1 MANGVMGFGSPPP
14 PAQPS
19 MYDRLMGGLLGPT
32 PSYGGMVDEEAK
44 KAAQRQ
50 GLLALSAQL
59 MSAGGQSPTRT
70 SFGQALGPAL
80 LAGQQAQSQGI
91 DQAMQAM
98 LVKTKL
104 QKAKEG
110 PKRPSDVESYE
121 YAKSTGYKG
130 TFEDWKRVAA
140 AQQQAPSAIQ
150 EYEYY
155 NKLPTQ
161 EAKDTYLTIKR
172 SMQPYQLGEMRGGKG
187 VFNRATGQWEQST
200 TAAEEAVGAGQ
211 LAAGTAGGKVAG
223 EATAE
228 AKLDLP
234 RLEQNTSQALETIGQ
249 LKSHPGLPY
258 ITGGYSLAPIV
269 PGTPQAGA
277 DALAKQV
284 QGKTFLEAFTT
295 LKGSGQITEVEGT
308 KAEAAIARLQRSQSR
323 REYIQALNEL
333 ESVLNVGLERSR
345 RKASG
350 GQEAQSGV
358 KRVRVDANGDPL

>member
-32 PSYGGMVDEEAK
+32 PSYGGMVDEEAR

-50 GLLALSAQL
+50 GLLALGTQL
-59 MSAGGQSPTRT
+59 MAAGGPSPTRT
-70 SFGQALGPAL
+70 SFGQALAPAL
-80 LAGQQAQSQGI
+80 MAGQQAQSQGI

-104 QKAKEG
+104 QKKPAG
-110 PKRPSDVESYE
+110 STPSAVQEYE
-121 YAKSTGYKG
+121 YAKANGYKG
-130 TFEDWKRVAA
+130 TFEEWKRVAS
-140 AQQQAPSAIQ
+140 AQQQNPAAVQ
-150 EYEYY
+150 EYEYW
-155 NKLPTQ
+155 KALPTK
-161 EAKDTYLTIKR
+161 EEKDAYLTIKR
-172 SMQPYQLGEMRGGKG
+172 SMQPYQIGEMAGGK
-187 VFNRATGQWEQST
+187 VIFNKATGQFEQAT
-200 TAAEEAVGAGQ
+200 TAGQEAAGAGQ
-211 LAAGTAGGKVAG
+211 IAAGTAGGKVTG

-258 ITGGYSLAPIV
+258 ITGGYSMAPIV

-277 DALAKQV
+277 DALAKQI

-323 REYIQALNEL
+323 REYIKALNEL
-333 ESVLNVGLERSR
+333 EGVLNVGLERSR
-345 RKASG
+345 RKAGG

-358 KRVRVDANGDPL
+358 KRVRVDANGDEL